1 MLGALWFFSFF
12 ISLSLFFY
20 PFRRSSRRSD
30 LLRQDLML
38 FPGEWNRHDMLR
50 EREGLWNLFFVVVFY
65 WVTKS
70 LSLKI
75 RCRREKRLTWG
86 LFFFWRTVAAGG
98 NHQRGEKLMR
108 EDAPHFEENERRRLV
123 VSFFFFFFTSFGAES
138 LLSLMCPNTTGKR
151 QNRKRRSEGKAVKRG
166 FVRSEGIWCH
176 GRSGTVT
183 AGLDTS
189 HRTKT
194 GLNWQTHKFLSLL
207 FSFNGHSLIR
217 N

>member
-1 MLGALWFFSFF
+1 MVFFFLYL
-12 ISLSLFFY
+12 SLSLFFY

-50 EREGLWNLFFVVVFY
+50 EREGLWNLFFVVVLY

-123 VSFFFFFFTSFGAES
+123 VSFFFFFSPVLEQRASFLLCVQIRPENAKIEKEAKEKLSSADLYVRRVSGVTGALE
-138 LLSLMCPNTTGKR
+138 LSQPVLTQVTGRKPVSTGKHT
-151 QNRKRRSEGKAVKRG
+151 SSSL
-166 FVRSEGIWCH
+166 FS
-176 GRSGTVT
+176 SPLTVT
-183 AGLDTS
+183 VSSET
-189 HRTKT
+189 
-194 GLNWQTHKFLSLL
+194 
-207 FSFNGHSLIR
+207 NGPF
-217 N
+217 

>member
-1 MLGALWFFSFF
+1 MKSSRHAERERGTLESFF
-12 ISLSLFFY
+12 CCCSLLGYKVLIFENQMSEREKVNLRFVLLLTNGSCWGESSEGGKVNEGGRAT
-20 PFRRSSRRSD
+20 FRRKWEETTCCFF
-30 LLRQDLML
+30 LLL
-38 FPGEWNRHDMLR
+38 
-50 EREGLWNLFFVVVFY
+50 
-65 WVTKS
+65 
-70 LSLKI
+70 
-75 RCRREKRLTWG
+75 
-86 LFFFWRTVAAGG
+86 
-98 NHQRGEKLMR
+98 
-108 EDAPHFEENERRRLV
+108 
-123 VSFFFFFFTSFGAES
+123 FFTSFGAES

-151 QNRKRRSEGKAVKRG
+151 QNRKRSEGKAVKRG